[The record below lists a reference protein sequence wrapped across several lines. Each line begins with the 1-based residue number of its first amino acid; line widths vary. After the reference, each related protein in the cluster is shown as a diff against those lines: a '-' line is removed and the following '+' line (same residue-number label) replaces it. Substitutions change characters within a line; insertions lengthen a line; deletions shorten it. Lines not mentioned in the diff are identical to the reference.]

1 MKPDRCYL
9 VIISQLILAILG
21 LSCSGTH
28 LVLPG
33 KTAEGRMRLPNGWYI
48 SPAGKQI
55 EVGDAPLNFD
65 IDPDGNYAIVT
76 NNGAGNQTVC
86 VVDLKNS
93 VAMQSI
99 PVQKAWL
106 GIKFYNDGKNFAL
119 SGGNDNRILL
129 YSFEHGKAALADSII
144 VGKPWP
150 NEGIWM
156 GGIDIDEAAHLLYVT
171 GKYDST
177 FYCFD
182 LATKALRRK
191 VKLPGVPFTCLV
203 SKKHPQVYLSLW
215 GSSSVLVFDGGL
227 NSPPGTIAVGP
238 HPNDM
243 TESPDGKRLYI
254 ANANENSVSVIDIGS
269 MNVTETIISSL
280 FPDALPG
287 STPNSVALSQDG
299 NTLYIANA
307 DNNYVAVMDV
317 SSPGRTRSLGFIP
330 SGWYPS
336 CVRINHANG
345 DIIVTNAKGNS
356 SFPNPQGPRPGHK
369 LDPTGQYI
377 AWLLKGTLE
386 IVKQPSPE
394 ELHAYSAQVY
404 GNTPYRRDTI
414 ANKQEI
420 ARLFSPIKHV
430 FYVIKE
436 NRTYDQILGDMPEG
450 NGDSSLTIFGEKVT
464 PNLHALARQ
473 FVLLDNFYVDA
484 EVSADGHNWS
494 DAAYATDYVEK
505 TWPTMYGD
513 RGGDYDFGPDAPIS
527 SPSSGYIWDNCK
539 AHNVTYR
546 DYGEEVNVPERVG
559 DPNTATTAGLEGHVC
574 QEYRGFDMNYSELD
588 REAVWEKE
596 FDAFERDGGL
606 PQFNIVYFPNDHTN
620 GTAKGK
626 GTPRAYAAQND
637 LAVGRFIE
645 RLSQSRYWK
654 ESAVFI
660 VEDDAQAGPDHIDAH
675 RSTAYVISPYTKHR
689 YVDHTMYSTSG
700 LVGTMERIL
709 GLPPM
714 TQYDAA
720 ATPMVNSFTADA
732 DFSPYTCIPA
742 IIDLK
747 EQNPASAYGAK
758 ESEKM
763 NFSRPDEIDEA
774 LLNEILWR
782 SIKGAEAPVPAPRH
796 GAWVMVEET
805 KED

>member
-1 MKPDRCYL
+1 MKPYFCNL
-9 VIISQLILAILG
+9 VIISQLILAMLV

-28 LVLPG
+28 VVLPG

-48 SPAGKQI
+48 TPAGKQI

-76 NNGAGNQTVC
+76 NNGAGKQTVC
-86 VVDLKNS
+86 IVDVNNGA
-93 VAMQSI
+93 VTQSL
-99 PVQKAWL
+99 PVESSWL

-119 SGGNDNRILL
+119 SGGNNNCIML
-129 YSFEHGKAALADSII
+129 YSFHQGKAALADSIV

-150 NEGIWM
+150 DEGIWL
-156 GGIDIDEAAHLLYVT
+156 GGIDIDEDAHLLYVT

-182 LATKALRRK
+182 LATKELRK
-191 VKLPGVPFTCLV
+191 KIKLPGTPYTCLV

-215 GSSSVLVFDGGL
+215 SSSSVLVFDGGL
-227 NSPPGTIAVGP
+227 NTTLSTIEVGP

-243 TESPDGKRLYI
+243 AESPDGKRLYV
-254 ANANENSVSVIDIGS
+254 ANANENSVSVIEIGS
-269 MNVTETIISSL
+269 MKVIETIVSSL
-280 FPDALPG
+280 SPDALPG
-287 STPNSVALSQDG
+287 STPNSVALSSDG

-307 DNNYVAVMDV
+307 DNNNIAVMDV
-317 SSPGRTRSLGFIP
+317 SSPGGSRSLGFIP

-336 CVRINHANG
+336 CVRINHENG
-345 DIIVTNAKGNS
+345 DIIIANAKGNS
-356 SFPNPQGPRPGHK
+356 SFPNPNGPRPWRRAE
-369 LDPTGQYI
+369 DNQYI
-377 AWLLKGTLE
+377 GSMMKGTLE

-394 ELHAYSAQVY
+394 QLRVYSVQVY
-404 GNTPYRRDTI
+404 GNTPYRRDTV
-414 ANKQEI
+414 ANKEEV
-420 ARLFSPIKHV
+420 ARLFSPIKYV

-436 NRTYDQILGDMPEG
+436 NRTYDQVLGDMPEG

-494 DAAYATDYVEK
+494 TASYATDYVEK
-505 TWPTMYGD
+505 TWPTMYGN
-513 RGGDYDFGPDAPIS
+513 RGGDFDFGPGTKIS

-539 AHNVTYR
+539 THNVTYR
-546 DYGEEVNVPERVG
+546 DYGEAVNVPDKVG
-559 DPNTATTAGLEGHVC
+559 DPNTAMTANLEGHVC
-574 QEYRGFDMNYSELD
+574 EDYRGFDMDYSDLD

-606 PQFNIVYFPNDHTN
+606 PQFNIVFFPNDHTN

-626 GTPRAYAAQND
+626 GTPRSFAAQND
-637 LAVGRFIE
+637 LAVGKFID
-645 RLSQSRYWK
+645 RISKSKYWK

-660 VEDDAQAGPDHIDAH
+660 VEDDAQSGSDHVDAH
-675 RSTAYVISPYTKHR
+675 RTTAFVISPYTKHR

-720 ATPMVNSFTADA
+720 ATPMVNSFTTDA
-732 DFSPYTCIPA
+732 DFTPYNYIPA

-747 EQNPASAYGAK
+747 EQNLASAYGAK
-758 ESEKM
+758 ESEAM
-763 NFSRPDEIDEA
+763 DFSKPDAINEA

-782 SIKGAEAPVPAPRH
+782 SIKGADVPVPAPHH
-796 GAWVMVEET
+796 GAWVMVED
-805 KED
+805 KDED

>member
-1 MKPDRCYL
+1 MKPDFRNL
-9 VIISQLILAILG
+9 VIISQLILATLG
-21 LSCSGTH
+21 LSCSGAH
-28 LVLPG
+28 VALPG

-48 SPAGKQI
+48 TPAGKQI

-65 IDPDGNYAIVT
+65 IGPGGNYAIVT
-76 NNGAGNQTVC
+76 NNGEGEQTVC
-86 VVDLKNS
+86 IVDVKNG
-93 VAMQSI
+93 VATQSI
-99 PVQKAWL
+99 PVGSSWL
-106 GIKFYNDGKNFAL
+106 GITFYNGGKNFAL
-119 SGGNDNRILL
+119 SGGNDNSILL
-129 YSFEHGKAALADSII
+129 YSFDQGKAVLADSIV

-182 LATKALRRK
+182 LATKELRKK
-191 VKLPGVPFTCLV
+191 VKLPGMPYTCLV

-215 GSSSVLVFDGGL
+215 SSLSVLVFDGGL
-227 NSPPGTIAVGP
+227 NTTLGTIAVGP

-243 TESPDGKRLYI
+243 AESPDGKRLYV

-269 MNVTETIISSL
+269 MNVTETIVSSL
-280 FPDALPG
+280 VPDALPG
-287 STPNSVALSQDG
+287 STPNSVALSSDG

-307 DNNYVAVMDV
+307 DNNYIAVMDV
-317 SSPGRTRSLGFIP
+317 SSQGGSRSLGFIP

-345 DIIVTNAKGNS
+345 DIIIANAKGYS
-356 SFPNPQGPRPGHK
+356 SFPNPHGPVPGHK
-369 LDPTGQYI
+369 AEHVQYI
-377 AWLLKGTLE
+377 GSLMKGTLE
-386 IVKQPSPE
+386 IVKQPSPG
-394 ELHAYSAQVY
+394 ELRAYSAQVY
-404 GNTPYRRDTI
+404 GNSPYRRDTV
-414 ANKQEI
+414 ANQREI
-420 ARLFSPIKHV
+420 ARLLSPIKHV

-436 NRTYDQILGDMPEG
+436 NRTYDQVLGDMPEG
-450 NGDSSLTIFGEKVT
+450 NGDSSLTFFGEQVT

-494 DAAYATDYVEK
+494 MAAYATDYVEK
-505 TWPTMYGD
+505 TWPTMYGN
-513 RGGDYDFGPDAPIS
+513 RGGDFDFGPGARIS

-546 DYGEEVNVPERVG
+546 DYGEAVNVPEKVG
-559 DPNTATTAGLEGHVC
+559 DPNTAMTASLEGHVC
-574 QEYRGFDMNYSELD
+574 PDYRGFDMDYSDLD

-606 PQFNIVYFPNDHTN
+606 PQFNLVYFPNDHTN

-626 GTPRAYAAQND
+626 GTPRSFAAQND
-637 LAVGRFIE
+637 LAVGKFID
-645 RLSQSRYWK
+645 RLSKSKYWK

-660 VEDDAQAGPDHIDAH
+660 VEDDAQSGSDHVDAH
-675 RSTAYVISPYTKHR
+675 RTTAFVISPYTKHR

-700 LVGTMERIL
+700 LVGTIERIL

-720 ATPMVNSFTADA
+720 ATPMVNSFTADG
-732 DFSPYTCIPA
+732 DFAQYNYIPA
-742 IIDLK
+742 LIDLK
-747 EQNPASAYGAK
+747 EQNLASAYGAK
-758 ESEKM
+758 ESEAM
-763 NFSRPDEIDEA
+763 DFSRPDEINEA
-774 LLNEILWR
+774 VLNEILWH
-782 SIKGAEAPVPAPRH
+782 SIKGADVPVPAPRH
-796 GAWVMVEET
+796 GAWVMVEDK
-805 KED
+805 KEE

>member
-1 MKPDRCYL
+1 MKHDVRNL
-9 VIISQLILAILG
+9 VIMSQLILAMLG
-21 LSCSGTH
+21 LSCSGAH
-28 LVLPG
+28 YVLPG
-33 KTAEGRMRLPNGWYI
+33 TTAEGRMRLPNGWYI
-48 SPAGKQI
+48 TPAGKQI

-65 IDPDGNYAIVT
+65 IDPDGNYAVVT
-76 NNGAGNQTVC
+76 NNGEGDQTVC
-86 VVDLKNS
+86 IVDLKKG
-93 VAMQSI
+93 VATQSI
-99 PVQKAWL
+99 PVGKSWL
-106 GIKFYNDGKNFAL
+106 GIKFYNGGKNFAL
-119 SGGNDNRILL
+119 SGGNDNCILL
-129 YSFEHGKAALADSII
+129 YSFDRGKAALADSIV
-144 VGKPWP
+144 VGKAWP

-182 LATKALRRK
+182 LATKELRKK
-191 VKLPGVPFTCLV
+191 VKLPGMPYTCLV

-215 GSSSVLVFDGGL
+215 SSSSVLVFDGGL
-227 NSPPGTIAVGP
+227 HAMLGTIAVGP

-243 TESPDGKRLYI
+243 AESPDGKRLYI

-269 MNVTETIISSL
+269 MNVAETIVSSL

-287 STPNSVALSQDG
+287 STPNSVALSSDG

-307 DNNYVAVMDV
+307 DNNFIAVMNV
-317 SSPGRTRSLGFIP
+317 SSSGGSRSLGFIP

-345 DIIVTNAKGNS
+345 EIIIANAKGNS
-356 SFPNPQGPRPGHK
+356 SFPNPHGPVPGHK
-369 LDPTGQYI
+369 AEHVQYI
-377 AWLLKGTLE
+377 GSLMKGTLE

-394 ELHAYSAQVY
+394 ELRAYAAQVY
-404 GNTPYRRDTI
+404 GNSPYRRDTV
-414 ANKQEI
+414 ANKQAI
-420 ARLFSPIKHV
+420 ARLLSPIKHV

-450 NGDSSLTIFGEKVT
+450 NGDSSLTFFGEKVT

-494 DAAYATDYVEK
+494 MAAYATDYVEK
-505 TWPTMYGD
+505 TWPTMYGN
-513 RGGDYDFGPDAPIS
+513 RGGDFDFGPGSRIS
-527 SPSSGYIWDNCK
+527 SPSSGYIWDNSK

-546 DYGEEVNVPERVG
+546 DYGEAVDVPEKVG
-559 DPNTATTAGLEGHVC
+559 EANTATTAGLEGHVC
-574 QEYRGFDMNYSELD
+574 TDYRGFDMDYSDLD

-626 GTPRAYAAQND
+626 GTPRSFAGQND
-637 LAVGRFIE
+637 LAVGKFID
-645 RLSQSRYWK
+645 RLSKSKYWK
-654 ESAVFI
+654 ETAVFI
-660 VEDDAQAGPDHIDAH
+660 VEDDAQSGSDHVDAH
-675 RSTAYVISPYTKHR
+675 RTTAYVISPYTKHR

-700 LVGTMERIL
+700 LVGTIERIL

-720 ATPMVNSFTADA
+720 ATPMVNSFTADG
-732 DFSPYTCIPA
+732 DFAQYHYIPA

-747 EQNPASAYGAK
+747 EQNLASAYGAK
-758 ESEKM
+758 ESEAM
-763 NFSRPDEIDEA
+763 DFSRPDEINES

-782 SIKGAEAPVPAPRH
+782 SIKGADAPVPAPRH
-796 GAWVMVEET
+796 GAWVMVEDK
-805 KED
+805 KEE

>member
-1 MKPDRCYL
+1 MKPDFYKL
-9 VIISQLILAILG
+9 VIISLHILGTLG
-21 LSCSGTH
+21 LSCSGAH
-28 LVLPG
+28 VVLPG

-48 SPAGKQI
+48 TPAGKQI
-55 EVGDAPLNFD
+55 EVGDGPLNFD
-65 IDPDGNYAIVT
+65 IDPDGNYAIVS
-76 NNGAGNQTVC
+76 NNGEGDQTVC
-86 VVDLKNS
+86 VVDVKS
-93 VAMQSI
+93 GVATQSI
-99 PVQKAWL
+99 PVRRSWL
-106 GIKFYNDGKNFAL
+106 GIKFYNSGKNFAL

-129 YSFEHGKAALADSII
+129 YSFDRGKAVLADSIV

-150 NEGIWM
+150 DEGIWM
-156 GGIDIDEAAHLLYVT
+156 GGIDIDETAHLLYIT

-182 LATKALRRK
+182 LATKGLRKK
-191 VKLPGVPFTCLV
+191 VKLPGMPYTCLV
-203 SKKHPQVYLSLW
+203 SKRHPQVYLSLW
-215 GSSSVLVFDGGL
+215 SSSSVLVLDGGL
-227 NSPPGTIAVGP
+227 NATLGTIAVGP

-243 TESPDGKRLYI
+243 AESPDGKRLYV

-269 MNVTETIISSL
+269 MKVTETIVSSL

-287 STPNSVALSQDG
+287 STPNSVALTSDG

-307 DNNYVAVMDV
+307 DNNYIAVMDV
-317 SSPGRTRSLGFIP
+317 SSQDGSRSLGFIP

-336 CVRINHANG
+336 CVRVNQANG
-345 DIIVTNAKGNS
+345 DIIIANAKGNS
-356 SFPNPQGPRPGHK
+356 SFPNPHGPMPGHK
-369 LDPTGQYI
+369 VPHVQYI
-377 AWLLKGTLE
+377 GSLMKGTLE
-386 IVKQPSPE
+386 IVKKPPPE
-394 ELHAYSAQVY
+394 ELRAYSAQVY
-404 GNTPYRRDTI
+404 TNSPYRRDTV
-414 ANKQEI
+414 ANQKEI
-420 ARLFSPIKHV
+420 ARLLSPIKHV

-436 NRTYDQILGDMPEG
+436 NRTYDQVLGDMPEG
-450 NGDSSLTIFGEKVT
+450 NGDTSLTFFGELVT

-494 DAAYATDYVEK
+494 MAAYATDYVEK

-513 RGGDYDFGPDAPIS
+513 RGGDFDFGPGARIS

-546 DYGEEVNVPERVG
+546 DYGEAVNVPEKVG
-559 DPNTATTAGLEGHVC
+559 DPNTAMTAGLEGHVC
-574 QEYRGFDMNYSELD
+574 PDYRGFDMDYSDLD

-606 PQFNIVYFPNDHTN
+606 PQFNLVYFPNDHTN

-626 GTPRAYAAQND
+626 GTPRSFAAQND
-637 LAVGRFIE
+637 LAVGKFID
-645 RLSQSRYWK
+645 RLSKSKYWK

-660 VEDDAQAGPDHIDAH
+660 VEDDAQSGSDHVDAH
-675 RSTAYVISPYTKHR
+675 RTTAFVISPYTKHR

-700 LVGTMERIL
+700 LVGTIERIF

-720 ATPMVNSFTADA
+720 ATPMVNSFTADG
-732 DFSPYTCIPA
+732 DFAQYHYIPA
-742 IIDLK
+742 TIDLK
-747 EQNPASAYGAK
+747 EQNLASAYGAK
-758 ESEKM
+758 ESEAM
-763 NFSRPDEIDEA
+763 DFSRPDEINEA

-782 SIKGAEAPVPAPRH
+782 SIKGANAPVPAPRH
-796 GAWVMVEET
+796 GAWVMVGEE
-805 KED
+805 KEE

>member
-1 MKPDRCYL
+1 MKPDFSNL
-9 VIISQLILAILG
+9 VIISQLLLAMLG

-28 LVLPG
+28 VVLPG
-33 KTAEGRMRLPNGWYI
+33 KTVEGRMLLPNGWYI
-48 SPAGKQI
+48 TPAGKQI

-76 NNGAGNQTVC
+76 NNGEGDQTVC
-86 VVDLKNS
+86 IVDVKNGM
-93 VAMQSI
+93 ATQSI
-99 PVQKAWL
+99 PVGKSWL
-106 GIKFYNDGKNFAL
+106 GIKFYNGGKNFAL
-119 SGGNDNRILL
+119 SGGNDNRIWL
-129 YSFEHGKAALADSII
+129 YSLDQGKAVLADSIV

-182 LATKALRRK
+182 LASKELRKK
-191 VKLPGVPFTCLV
+191 VQLPGVPYTCLV

-215 GSSSVLVFDGGL
+215 GGSSVLVFDGGL
-227 NSPPGTIAVGP
+227 NTTLGTIVVGP

-243 TESPDGKRLYI
+243 AESPDGKRLYV
-254 ANANENSVSVIDIGS
+254 ANANENSVSVIDIAS
-269 MNVTETIISSL
+269 MKVTETIVSSL
-280 FPDALPG
+280 FPDAPPG
-287 STPNSVALSQDG
+287 STPNSVALSSDG
-299 NTLYIANA
+299 KTLYIANA
-307 DNNYVAVMDV
+307 DNNYIAVMDV
-317 SSPGRTRSLGFIP
+317 STQSGSRSLGFIP

-345 DIIVTNAKGNS
+345 DIIIANAKGNS
-356 SFPNPQGPRPGHK
+356 SFPNPHGPVPGHK
-369 LDPTGQYI
+369 VEHMQYI
-377 AWLLKGTLE
+377 GSLMKGTLE

-394 ELHAYSAQVY
+394 EFREYSAHVY
-404 GNTPYRRDTI
+404 DNTPYRRDTV
-414 ANKQEI
+414 ANQQEI
-420 ARLFSPIKHV
+420 ARLLSPIKHV

-450 NGDSSLTIFGEKVT
+450 NGDPSLTFFGEKVT

-494 DAAYATDYVEK
+494 DAAYASDYVEK

-546 DYGEEVNVPERVG
+546 DYGEAVNVPEKVG

-574 QEYRGFDMNYSELD
+574 PDYRGFDLDYSDLD

-596 FDAFERDGGL
+596 FDAFERDGEL
-606 PQFNIVYFPNDHTN
+606 PQFNLVYFPNDHTN

-626 GTPRAYAAQND
+626 GTPRSFAAQND
-637 LAVGRFIE
+637 LAVGKFID
-645 RLSQSRYWK
+645 RISKSKYWK
-654 ESAVFI
+654 ESVVFI
-660 VEDDAQAGPDHIDAH
+660 VEDDAQSGSDHVDAH
-675 RSTAYVISPYTKHR
+675 RTTAFVISPYTKHR
-689 YVDHTMYSTSG
+689 FVDHTMYSTSG
-700 LVGTMERIL
+700 LLGTIERIL

-720 ATPMVNSFTADA
+720 ATPMVNSFTADG
-732 DFSPYTCIPA
+732 DFAPYKYIPA
-742 IIDLK
+742 LIDLK
-747 EQNPASAYGAK
+747 EQNLASAYGEK
-758 ESEKM
+758 ESEAM
-763 NFSRPDEIDEA
+763 DFSRPDEINEA

-782 SIKGAEAPVPAPRH
+782 SIKGADAPVPAPRH
-796 GAWVMVEET
+796 GAWVMVEDE
-805 KED
+805 KEE